1 MSEHDPNHTP
11 PESSA
16 TADPAPAPAPEPQ
29 AAEPAATPDAAGASR
44 HRRKAIGLVAVAILL
59 LAGGE
64 LFLFR
69 AQLGAA
75 GQSARIDQLS
85 TRLGAL
91 RDRVA
96 ALEQK
101 LASVATA
108 ADKPAPAA
116 PAPALPADL
125 AARIGRI
132 ETSIAALSTTTLA
145 DHAAVTR
152 LRQQSGDLPALVTK
166 AKTLALIAQASLNLQ
181 NGLPLGEIPGA
192 PAALAVY
199 AAAKPPTLA
208 GLKASFAT
216 YAVAAAREAGDAAAQ
231 GGFWQQATAR
241 VESLVTL
248 RHGDKVLVG
257 SLAEGILGKAR
268 AALARD
274 DLGAAVNDLAKL
286 PPKAASAM
294 KPWTNEATGLIAA
307 RAALA
312 AMAEK
317 A

>member
-11 PESSA
+11 PEFSA
-16 TADPAPAPAPEPQ
+16 TADPAPAAAPEPQ
-29 AAEPAATPDAAGASR
+29 AAEPAAAPDAAASPR
-44 HRRKAIGLVAVAILL
+44 NQRKAIGLAAVAILL

-64 LFLFR
+64 LFLLR

-85 TRLGAL
+85 TRIGAL
-91 RDRVA
+91 RGRVA
-96 ALEQK
+96 TLEQK
-101 LASVATA
+101 LASVAA
-108 ADKPAPAA
+108 AENKPAPAT

-125 AARIGRI
+125 AARIGKI

-166 AKTLALIAQASLNLQ
+166 AKTLALLAQASLNLQ

-192 PAALAVY
+192 PAALAIY
-199 AAAKPPTLA
+199 ATAKPPTLA

-216 YAVAAAREAGDAAAQ
+216 YAGAASDAAGDAAQQ
-231 GGFWQQATAR
+231 GGFWQRATAR

-248 RHGDKVLVG
+248 RHGDTVLVG
-257 SLAEGILGKAR
+257 SPAEGVLGKAR
-268 AALARD
+268 TALARD
-274 DLGAAVNDLAKL
+274 DLGTAVNDLAKL
-286 PPKAASAM
+286 PPKAATAM
-294 KPWTNEATGLIAA
+294 KPWTDEAAGLLAA
-307 RAALA
+307 RTALA

-317 A
+317 G